1 MTRADTQQAFA
12 ADAFTGLKLP
22 LSYWS
27 ADLRLLAYNPAFAA
41 CFNCFKGG
49 IPLGISRT
57 KFIEEV
63 ERAGLLVQVETSA
76 AEPGQEDEPPR
87 LYFSDG
93 SIYQL
98 QSWQGPDRN
107 WTALCVDITVAQRN
121 ERALRKARDSA
132 TAADQSKSRFLRAA
146 NHDLRQPLAALKI
159 LIYSCISAQTEEER
173 NQTLHA
179 MEVSVAIMDDLL
191 GALLNIG
198 QLDAGKIRPCIQTFQ
213 ISTLLDRLNVQFD
226 YQAREKGLE
235 LRIVSSTAA
244 VTSDRILLE
253 RILSNFVSNAVRYTD
268 VGRVLVGC
276 RRVGSNLRIH
286 VIDTGSGIPE
296 EFQEE
301 IFEEFFRISKHQD
314 KRRHSLGLGL
324 NISKRLANI
333 LRHPITLKSRI
344 AHGSNFAIE
353 VPLGNIWNS
362 TIGEPEINEQIGGEF
377 AGLVCLLIEDDPH
390 VRAALAGL
398 LERWGIIVENLT
410 DLNDIPSSIVGLE
423 RQPDIIVTDYHLS
436 RDLLGTEIVNEIN
449 DILEKPCPALVV
461 TADTGP
467 QLIES
472 IRKQGYPVLIKPVG
486 PPGLRVMMH
495 NLLFEPESIAEL
507 Q

>member
-1 MTRADTQQAFA
+1 MTCEGMQRDPA
-12 ADAFTGLKLP
+12 ADAFAGLQLP

-27 ADLRLLAYNPAFAA
+27 ADLKLLAFNPAFNA
-41 CFNCFKGG
+41 CFNCFKNG
-49 IPLGISRT
+49 IPLGISRRD
-57 KFIEEV
+57 FIDAV
-63 ERAGLLVQVETSA
+63 ERAGLLVQVETA
-76 AEPGQEDEPPR
+76 AGEDEPDTAPK

-98 QSWQGPDRN
+98 QSWQGPDGN

-121 ERALRKARDSA
+121 ERALRKARDEA

-159 LIYSCISAQTEEER
+159 LIYSCIAASTEDER
-173 NQTLHA
+173 GQALHA
-179 MEVSVAIMDDLL
+179 MEVSVAIMEDLL

-198 QLDAGKIRPCIQTFQ
+198 QLDAGKIRPSIQTFQ
-213 ISTLLDRLNVQFD
+213 ISTILDRLKVQFD

-235 LRIVSSTAA
+235 LRIVPSTAA
-244 VTSDRILLE
+244 VTSDRVLLE
-253 RILSNFVSNAVRYTD
+253 RILSNFVSNAIRYTD

-276 RRVGSNLRIH
+276 RRVGGNLCIH
-286 VIDTGSGIPE
+286 VIDTGPGISPE
-296 EFQEE
+296 FHDE

-324 NISKRLANI
+324 NISRRLANI
-333 LRHPITLKSRI
+333 LGNPITMKSAVDR
-344 AHGSNFAIE
+344 GSDFSIE
-353 VPLGNIWNS
+353 VPLGNIWHS

-377 AGLVCLLIEDDPH
+377 AGLVCLFLEDDPH
-390 VRAALAGL
+390 VRAALSGL
-398 LERWGIIVENLT
+398 LERWGIIVENLV
-410 DLNDIPSSIVGLE
+410 DLNDIPESVAALE
-423 RQPDIIVTDYHLS
+423 RQPDIIVTDYRLN
-436 RDLLGTEIVNEIN
+436 RELLGTEIVNEVN
-449 DILEKPCPALVV
+449 DLLEKPCPALVV
-461 TADTGP
+461 TADTAP

-495 NLLFEPESIAEL
+495 NLLFEPEAIAEL